1 LSNLTTTLQ
10 HHLSYVC
17 KVKKYGTLLYRSDG
31 DSLHALTCSLHK
43 SSKIKTACTTDKS
56 STPVSSNP
64 TEVIL
69 DLNSRIHQQVKKFL
83 ADDAAI
89 PFQFDRLDI
98 DSIIA
103 DLDPDLWSAIC
114 SITKSVSERRHT
126 SKVSDNTTRAEN
138 VKKVRRLY
146 CLCALMF
153 CTDDRCYLPSHN
165 LITDVVDSL
174 GGSTQLV
181 KILNRLGICSSSDT
195 LARCIQHRATERETK
210 GPEQECSR
218 DSITFISADNIDFLH
233 SYAQVLCGNQSS
245 SWHGTTVQAV
255 QPSPSL
261 KL

>member
-1 LSNLTTTLQ
+1 M
-10 HHLSYVC
+10 Y
-17 KVKKYGTLLYRSDG
+17 
-31 DSLHALTCSLHK
+31 AK
-43 SSKIKTACTTDKS
+43 SKSMVLCCTEAMGTACMHWHVHYTNLQKS
-56 STPVSSNP
+56 KLHVPLINLVHQFQAIQPKSYLT
-64 TEVIL
+64 
-69 DLNSRIHQQVKKFL
+69 LNSRIHQQVKKFL

-103 DLDPDLWSAIC
+103 DLDPDAIC

-153 CTDDRCYLPSHN
+153 CTEDRCYLPLHN

-233 SYAQVLCGNQSS
+233 SYAQVFCGNQSS

-261 KL
+261 KLWAQ